1 MHNQQMQTSKFRT
14 KLQNSISASKLIFE
28 NPSEEIRSQIM
39 QQLSIVNLDTTVYH
53 MDSLWRN
60 NDDDKYELVR
70 YNN

>member
-1 MHNQQMQTSKFRT
+1 MQTSKFRT